1 MKHET
6 NSDRTIKLRR
16 FGENAQFF
24 VDQRL
29 NMPNSKRLYKSYV
42 DMLDEKKTEY
52 PWERRRNKS
61 VDIIRKA
68 PVEQKEIQSG
78 EYLPKLRRNSN
89 NKNMKSVNFD

>member
-1 MKHET
+1 
-6 NSDRTIKLRR
+6 
-16 FGENAQFF
+16 
-24 VDQRL
+24 
-29 NMPNSKRLYKSYV
+29 MPNSKRLYKSYV